1 MRRKKPP
8 GVAYLLYRGSHDD
21 TVAIV
26 PSRRHPRVIDPFR
39 SPVISP
45 QTCQRLKAHLE
56 KRADNK
62 VEQPVPIIPGDE
74 LDCDEGLLL
83 SDWEDPLIWPDLAQL
98 S

>member
-8 GVAYLLYRGSHDD
+8 GVAFLLYRGSHDD
-21 TVAIV
+21 NVAIV
-26 PSRRHPRVIDPFR
+26 PLKRQPLFIDLRR
-39 SPVISP
+39 SPGVSP
-45 QTCQRLKAHLE
+45 QTCQRLKALLE
-56 KRADNK
+56 KRAENK